1 MPVREKASLARDAVV
16 AGMAKMLEEIQT
28 GLYQRAVQL
37 RESATLQFNDLG
49 AFEAFFTPRNRDK
62 PEIHGGLAECHFC
75 ECPTMAQK
83 LAALRATVRCV
94 PLQAGDRERPC
105 LFCGRPT
112 CRVGFIAKAY

>member
-1 MPVREKASLARDAVV
+1 
-16 AGMAKMLEEIQT
+16 MAKMLEEIQT

-37 RESATLQFNDLG
+37 RESATVQFDDLG
-49 AFEAFFTPRNRDK
+49 EFEAFFTPRNRDK

-75 ECPTMAQK
+75 ECPGLPQK
-83 LAALRATVRCV
+83 LAALKVTVRCV
-94 PLQAGDRERPC
+94 PLQADDRERPC